1 MTDASLLYVVLLG
14 VYTGHQSG
22 MVTML
27 LLLLLLFVES
37 IHEMTHT
44 RERFNFFCFCRHS
57 HRMRK
62 TEGDDTYSHRAS
74 WGRCVTFFFFPHTS
88 GWISAIDRYMDTSMS
103 YKHTHTHMQI
113 SMAIRALSNK
123 VDIL

>member
-27 LLLLLLFVES
+27 LLLLFVES

-44 RERFNFFCFCRHS
+44 RERFNFFFFVSADILMGCARQKVTI
-57 HRMRK
+57 RIAIERR
-62 TEGDDTYSHRAS
+62 GDAAS
-74 WGRCVTFFFFPHTS
+74 RFFPLIPRD
-88 GWISAIDRYMDTSMS
+88 GSA
-103 YKHTHTHMQI
+103 
-113 SMAIRALSNK
+113 L
-123 VDIL
+123 

>member
-27 LLLLLLFVES
+27 LLLLLLLFVES

-44 RERFNFFCFCRHS
+44 RERFNFFFYFCRHS
-57 HRMRK
+57 HGMRK
-62 TEGDDTYSHRAS
+62 TEGNDTYSHHRAS
-74 WGRCVTFFFFPHTS
+74 WGRCVTFFFFSLIPRD
-88 GWISAIDRYMDTSMS
+88 GSA
-103 YKHTHTHMQI
+103 
-113 SMAIRALSNK
+113 L
-123 VDIL
+123 

>member
-1 MTDASLLYVVLLG
+1 MLVNVLIFFVSADILMGCARQKVTIRIAIERRGDAAS
-14 VYTGHQSG
+14 
-22 MVTML
+22 
-27 LLLLLLFVES
+27 
-37 IHEMTHT
+37 
-44 RERFNFFCFCRHS
+44 RF
-57 HRMRK
+57 
-62 TEGDDTYSHRAS
+62 
-74 WGRCVTFFFFPHTS
+74 FFFFPHTS

>member
-27 LLLLLLFVES
+27 LLLLLFVES

-44 RERFNFFCFCRHS
+44 RERFNFFFFLFLQ
-57 HRMRK
+57 
-62 TEGDDTYSHRAS
+62 TFS
-74 WGRCVTFFFFPHTS
+74 WD
-88 GWISAIDRYMDTSMS
+88 AQDR
-103 YKHTHTHMQI
+103 
-113 SMAIRALSNK
+113 R
-123 VDIL
+123 

>member
-27 LLLLLLFVES
+27 LLLLLFVES

-44 RERFNFFCFCRHS
+44 RERFNFFFCFCRHS
-57 HRMRK
+57 HGMRK
-62 TEGDDTYSHRAS
+62 TEGDDAYSHRAS
-74 WGRCVTFFFFPHTS
+74 WGRCVTFFSLIPRD
-88 GWISAIDRYMDTSMS
+88 GSA
-103 YKHTHTHMQI
+103 
-113 SMAIRALSNK
+113 L
-123 VDIL
+123 

>member
-27 LLLLLLFVES
+27 LLLLLFVES

-44 RERFNFFCFCRHS
+44 RERFNFFFCFCRHS
-57 HRMRK
+57 HGMRK
-62 TEGDDTYSHRAS
+62 TEGDYTYSHRAS
-74 WGRCVTFFFFPHTS
+74 WGRCVTFFSPHTS

-103 YKHTHTHMQI
+103 YKHTHTC
-113 SMAIRALSNK
+113 RYLWLY
-123 VDIL
+123 VP

>member
-37 IHEMTHT
+37 IHEMTHI
-44 RERFNFFCFCRHS
+44 RERFNFFLFLQ
-57 HRMRK
+57 
-62 TEGDDTYSHRAS
+62 TFS
-74 WGRCVTFFFFPHTS
+74 WD
-88 GWISAIDRYMDTSMS
+88 AQDR
-103 YKHTHTHMQI
+103 
-113 SMAIRALSNK
+113 R
-123 VDIL
+123 

>member
-27 LLLLLLFVES
+27 LLLLFVES

-44 RERFNFFCFCRHS
+44 RERFNFFFCFCRHS
-57 HRMRK
+57 HGMRK
-62 TEGDDTYSHRAS
+62 TEGAETY
-74 WGRCVTFFFFPHTS
+74 C
-88 GWISAIDRYMDTSMS
+88 
-103 YKHTHTHMQI
+103 
-113 SMAIRALSNK
+113 L
-123 VDIL
+123 

>member
-27 LLLLLLFVES
+27 LLLLLLLFVES
-37 IHEMTHT
+37 IHEMTHA

-57 HRMRK
+57 HGMRK
-62 TEGDDTYSHRAS
+62 TEGDDTYSHSAS
-74 WGRCVTFFFFPHTS
+74 WG
-88 GWISAIDRYMDTSMS
+88 
-103 YKHTHTHMQI
+103 
-113 SMAIRALSNK
+113 LSL
-123 VDIL
+123 IHI

>member
-27 LLLLLLFVES
+27 LLLLFVES

-44 RERFNFFCFCRHS
+44 RERFNFFFVSADILMGCARQKVTI
-57 HRMRK
+57 RIA
-62 TEGDDTYSHRAS
+62 TERRGDAAS
-74 WGRCVTFFFFPHTS
+74 RFFFPS
-88 GWISAIDRYMDTSMS
+88 YLGMDQRY
-103 YKHTHTHMQI
+103 
-113 SMAIRALSNK
+113 R
-123 VDIL
+123 

>member
-27 LLLLLLFVES
+27 LLLFVES

-44 RERFNFFCFCRHS
+44 RERFNFFLFLQ
-57 HRMRK
+57 
-62 TEGDDTYSHRAS
+62 TFS
-74 WGRCVTFFFFPHTS
+74 WD
-88 GWISAIDRYMDTSMS
+88 AQDR
-103 YKHTHTHMQI
+103 
-113 SMAIRALSNK
+113 R
-123 VDIL
+123 

>member
-27 LLLLLLFVES
+27 LLLLFVES

-44 RERFNFFCFCRHS
+44 RERFNFFFVSADILMGCARQKVT
-57 HRMRK
+57 MRIA
-62 TEGDDTYSHRAS
+62 TERRGDAAS
-74 WGRCVTFFFFPHTS
+74 RFFPS
-88 GWISAIDRYMDTSMS
+88 YLGMDQRY
-103 YKHTHTHMQI
+103 
-113 SMAIRALSNK
+113 R
-123 VDIL
+123 

>member
-22 MVTML
+22 MVTM
-27 LLLLLLFVES
+27 LLLLLFVES

-74 WGRCVTFFFFPHTS
+74 WGRCVTFFFPS
-88 GWISAIDRYMDTSMS
+88 YLGMDQRY
-103 YKHTHTHMQI
+103 
-113 SMAIRALSNK
+113 R
-123 VDIL
+123 

>member
-27 LLLLLLFVES
+27 LLLLLFVES

-44 RERFNFFCFCRHS
+44 RERFNFFFCFCRHS
-57 HRMRK
+57 HGMRK
-62 TEGDDTYSHRAS
+62 TEGDYTYSHRAS
-74 WGRCVTFFFFPHTS
+74 WGRCVTFYFPS
-88 GWISAIDRYMDTSMS
+88 YLGMDQRY
-103 YKHTHTHMQI
+103 
-113 SMAIRALSNK
+113 R
-123 VDIL
+123 

>member
-27 LLLLLLFVES
+27 LLLLLLLFVES

-44 RERFNFFCFCRHS
+44 RERFNFFF
-57 HRMRK
+57 
-62 TEGDDTYSHRAS
+62 
-74 WGRCVTFFFFPHTS
+74 
-88 GWISAIDRYMDTSMS
+88 ISA
-103 YKHTHTHMQI
+103 
-113 SMAIRALSNK
+113 
-123 VDIL
+123 DILMGCARQKVTIRIAIERRGDAASRFFSLIPRDRSAL

>member
-22 MVTML
+22 MVKMLLLL

-44 RERFNFFCFCRHS
+44 RERFNFFLFLQ
-57 HRMRK
+57 
-62 TEGDDTYSHRAS
+62 TFS
-74 WGRCVTFFFFPHTS
+74 WD
-88 GWISAIDRYMDTSMS
+88 AQDR
-103 YKHTHTHMQI
+103 
-113 SMAIRALSNK
+113 R
-123 VDIL
+123 

>member
-37 IHEMTHT
+37 IHEMTHI
-44 RERFNFFCFCRHS
+44 RECFNFFVSADILMGCARQKVTI
-57 HRMRK
+57 RIAIERR
-62 TEGDDTYSHRAS
+62 GDAAS
-74 WGRCVTFFFFPHTS
+74 RFFPS
-88 GWISAIDRYMDTSMS
+88 YLGMDQRY
-103 YKHTHTHMQI
+103 
-113 SMAIRALSNK
+113 R
-123 VDIL
+123 

>member
-27 LLLLLLFVES
+27 LLLLLFVES

-44 RERFNFFCFCRHS
+44 RERFNFFFVSADILMGCARQKVTI
-57 HRMRK
+57 RIA
-62 TEGDDTYSHRAS
+62 TERRGDAAS
-74 WGRCVTFFFFPHTS
+74 RFFFPHTS

-103 YKHTHTHMQI
+103 YKHTHTHTC
-113 SMAIRALSNK
+113 RYLWLY
-123 VDIL
+123 VP

>member
-22 MVTML
+22 MVKM

-44 RERFNFFCFCRHS
+44 RERFNFFFFVSADILMGCARQKVTI
-57 HRMRK
+57 RIAIERR
-62 TEGDDTYSHRAS
+62 GDAAS
-74 WGRCVTFFFFPHTS
+74 RFFPL
-88 GWISAIDRYMDTSMS
+88 IPRDRSA
-103 YKHTHTHMQI
+103 
-113 SMAIRALSNK
+113 L
-123 VDIL
+123 

>member
-27 LLLLLLFVES
+27 LLLLFVES

-44 RERFNFFCFCRHS
+44 RERFNFFLFLQ
-57 HRMRK
+57 
-62 TEGDDTYSHRAS
+62 TFS
-74 WGRCVTFFFFPHTS
+74 WD
-88 GWISAIDRYMDTSMS
+88 AQDR
-103 YKHTHTHMQI
+103 
-113 SMAIRALSNK
+113 R
-123 VDIL
+123 

>member
-37 IHEMTHT
+37 IHEMTHI
-44 RERFNFFCFCRHS
+44 RECFNFFCFCRHS
-57 HRMRK
+57 HGMRK

-74 WGRCVTFFFFPHTS
+74 WGRCVTFFFFFPS
-88 GWISAIDRYMDTSMS
+88 YLGMDQRY
-103 YKHTHTHMQI
+103 
-113 SMAIRALSNK
+113 R
-123 VDIL
+123 

>member
-27 LLLLLLFVES
+27 LLLLLFVES

-44 RERFNFFCFCRHS
+44 RERFNFF
-57 HRMRK
+57 
-62 TEGDDTYSHRAS
+62 
-74 WGRCVTFFFFPHTS
+74 FFV
-88 GWISAIDRYMDTSMS
+88 SA
-103 YKHTHTHMQI
+103 
-113 SMAIRALSNK
+113 
-123 VDIL
+123 DILMGCARQKVTIRIAIERRGDAASRFFSLIPRDRSAL